1 MPNVPFLKAFAH
13 AWNEHDIDSPRVI
26 HGELEK
32 QLYLGASR
40 V

>member
-1 MPNVPFLKAFAH
+1 MTDLPIVAISAI
-13 AWNEHDIDSPRVI
+13 EHFVYSRVI

>member
-1 MPNVPFLKAFAH
+1 MVLTQECFQLLTRLALELA
-13 AWNEHDIDSPRVI
+13 RVI